1 MWLKIRAQEWSCSW
15 AGWIRC
21 NFWLSA
27 HARTCFSSFL
37 PAKNGTFSL
46 FALVFL
52 AKQWSFFAFCA
63 GFSREEWNFF
73 AFWAGFKNWSTKL
86 SLFFENIKKAHKVS
100 KSCVL
105 LFVFSTKSDKFL
117 HFLLCLHNQVA
128 NISFQNRMIA
138 RYSLN
143 HTDGYNSSW
152 DSILDIRHG
161 ISNLYDICHGMNA
174 KGLWDGCFDSW
185 KVLSFFL

>member
-1 MWLKIRAQEWSCSW
+1 MPELA
-15 AGWIRC
+15 
-21 NFWLSA
+21 SA
-27 HARTCFSSFL
+27 AFTRKGMELFRFLRRFFSQS
-37 PAKNGTFSL
+37 NGAFSL

-52 AKQWSFFAFCA
+52 ANQWSFFAFCA
-63 GFSREEWNFF
+63 SFQNL
-73 AFWAGFKNWSTKL
+73 STKF

-138 RYSLN
+138 SYLSIPVNQVARPFLHSLN
-143 HTDGYNSSW
+143 PAYKSRKLAHISDNIVGACFVKHFAKLVTDTY
-152 DSILDIRHG
+152 L
-161 ISNLYDICHGMNA
+161 L
-174 KGLWDGCFDSW
+174 
-185 KVLSFFL
+185 